1 MEWIYTEDDYGIYGK
16 LMDGEEVVAESTK
29 YKQKW
34 YDENPTQE
42 PEPKPP
48 TAEEKIALLEAEN
61 AMLQMSVMEL
71 AMYTAGQDVTL
82 QTQDERITTQESAV
96 MELSMLIAGGM
107 TNV

>member
-1 MEWIYTEDDYGIYGK
+1 MIEQWEDEYGK
-16 LMDGEEVVAESTK
+16 WTKKEDGALIHNPS
-29 YKQKW
+29 QKW
-34 YDENPTQE
+34 YDENPLIE
-42 PEPKPP
+42 PEPQKP